1 VVRIPIGP
9 GKHAEGSSSCE
20 AKWVMDGRFLRQEYS
35 STFAGKPLSVV
46 RYLGFDRVAGSAPA
60 G

>member
-1 VVRIPIGP
+1 
-9 GKHAEGSSSCE
+9 
-20 AKWVMDGRFLRQEYS
+20 MDGRFLRQEYS